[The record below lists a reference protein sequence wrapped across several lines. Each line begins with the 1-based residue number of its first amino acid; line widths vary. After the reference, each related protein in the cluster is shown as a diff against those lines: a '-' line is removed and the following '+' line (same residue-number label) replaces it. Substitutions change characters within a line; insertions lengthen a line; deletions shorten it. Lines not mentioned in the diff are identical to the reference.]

1 MRLSPERF
9 PGLDEWVRLD
19 GPAGTLPVDTSI
31 DAMHAYLTSSAPA
44 NTGGSFDASRRTT
57 ALVDDVREPSRG
69 AVRRRRLASHL
80 RTEQRRRSSSRSR
93 GHSHAPG
100 RDRNASSAP
109 SSITTRTSRRG
120 CSPPRDAGAACPMI
134 PINPANGTID
144 LGDLELEL
152 GRGDVAWVALTG
164 ASNLNGWA
172 PDLRA
177 AHRAHPRRPAPDCT
191 STQWRALRISRST

>member
-57 ALVDDVREPSRG
+57 ALVDDVRDRVGALFGAEGSQVIFGPSATALVFAFTR
-69 AVRRRRLASHL
+69 ALA
-80 RTEQRRRSSSRSR
+80 RTWTGSERIVCTQLDHDSNVTPWVL
-93 GHSHAPG
+93 A
-100 RDRNASSAP
+100 A
-109 SSITTRTSRRG
+109 
-120 CSPPRDAGAACPMI
+120 RDAGARVSDDPDQPGERHDRPRRPRARARPGRRRVGRAHRCVEPERVGTR
-134 PINPANGTID
+134 PA
-144 LGDLELEL
+144 
-152 GRGDVAWVALTG
+152 RC
-164 ASNLNGWA
+164 
-172 PDLRA
+172 R
-177 AHRAHPRRPAPDCT
+177 RAHPRRPAPDCT